1 MNKMSLNKKISD
13 LPLVLQTIIYQ
24 YYWSIIFNNVLSEI
38 VNVRKLELEIGTYII
53 SIKYNS
59 YLLNE
64 KYLKTYKKFN
74 EKMKLVE
81 SNKGLKL
88 LSKFNNLRINR
99 YDMNIYRGMS
109 ENIKYLAPFLV
120 SVSGEMRYDIFY
132 KLKNLKI

>member
-1 MNKMSLNKKISD
+1 MQEMSLNRKISD

-24 YYWSIIFNNVLSEI
+24 YYWSIIFSNVLNEI
-38 VNVRKLELEIGTYII
+38 VNIRKLELEIGTYII
-53 SIKYNS
+53 SIKYSS

-74 EKMKLVE
+74 EKIKLVE

-88 LSKFNNLRINR
+88 LCKFNNLRISSYNL
-99 YDMNIYRGMS
+99 NIYRDMS
-109 ENIKYLAPFLV
+109 ENIKYLAPLLV

-132 KLKNLKI
+132 KLKKLEI

>member
-1 MNKMSLNKKISD
+1 MSLNKKISD

-24 YYWSIIFNNVLSEI
+24 YYWSIIFSNVLNEI
-38 VNVRKLELEIGTYII
+38 VNIRKLELEIGTYII
-53 SIKYNS
+53 SIKYSS

-74 EKMKLVE
+74 EKIKLVE

-88 LSKFNNLRINR
+88 LCKFNNLRISN
-99 YDMNIYRGMS
+99 YNLNIYRDMS
-109 ENIKYLAPFLV
+109 ENIKYLAPLLV

-132 KLKNLKI
+132 KLKKLEI

>member
-1 MNKMSLNKKISD
+1 MSLNKKISD

-24 YYWSIIFNNVLSEI
+24 YYWSIIFSNVLNEI
-38 VNVRKLELEIGTYII
+38 VNIRKLELEIGTYII
-53 SIKYNS
+53 SIKYSS

-74 EKMKLVE
+74 EKIKLVE

-88 LSKFNNLRINR
+88 LCKFNNLRISSYNL
-99 YDMNIYRGMS
+99 NIYRDMS
-109 ENIKYLAPFLV
+109 ENIKYLAPLLV

-132 KLKNLKI
+132 KLKKLEI

>member
-24 YYWSIIFNNVLSEI
+24 YYWSIIFSNVLNEI
-38 VNVRKLELEIGTYII
+38 VNIRKLELEIGTYII
-53 SIKYNS
+53 SIKYSS

-74 EKMKLVE
+74 EKIKLVE

-88 LSKFNNLRINR
+88 LCKFNNLRISN
-99 YDMNIYRGMS
+99 YNLNIYRDMS
-109 ENIKYLAPFLV
+109 ENIKYLAPLLV

-132 KLKNLKI
+132 KLKKLEI